1 MKVLLTGG
9 TGFVGGEIARQLHL
23 AGHDV
28 RALVRNPGTRAAR
41 ELTSRS
47 GADLVAGD
55 ILQPSLA
62 AAMSGIGAVIHL
74 VGIISEVG
82 RNTFENIH
90 ARGTEC
96 VVSAARQAGVKRF
109 VHMSALGTRP
119 QAVSRYHQS
128 KWAAEEIVRQSG
140 LEQTIFRPSLI
151 YGPRDHFVNLFARLI
166 RLSPVVPLIG
176 SPHSKFQPVSVEA
189 VGQAFV
195 GSLTQ
200 PAAVGNTYDLCG
212 PDTLTLE
219 GIVEEIMRVLK
230 RRRWKVRIP
239 APLARFQAA
248 LLEVVFQ
255 QLLRQ
260 APPLNRDQLIML
272 EEDNV
277 GNAQPANQ
285 LFGLNHP
292 GFGEGIARYLCRPA
306 R

>member
-128 KWAAEEIVRQSG
+128 KWAAEEIVRQ
-140 LEQTIFRPSLI
+140 
-151 YGPRDHFVNLFARLI
+151 
-166 RLSPVVPLIG
+166 
-176 SPHSKFQPVSVEA
+176 
-189 VGQAFV
+189 
-195 GSLTQ
+195 
-200 PAAVGNTYDLCG
+200 
-212 PDTLTLE
+212 
-219 GIVEEIMRVLK
+219 
-230 RRRWKVRIP
+230 
-239 APLARFQAA
+239 
-248 LLEVVFQ
+248 
-255 QLLRQ
+255 
-260 APPLNRDQLIML
+260 
-272 EEDNV
+272 
-277 GNAQPANQ
+277 
-285 LFGLNHP
+285 
-292 GFGEGIARYLCRPA
+292 
-306 R
+306 